1 MHMDKRTQIISLIK
15 DQGLVPLY
23 YHESAEL
30 SIDVLK
36 ALFNGGCRI
45 IEYTNRGNAALKNFE
60 RLRKTCDKE
69 LDGIYLGAGTIK
81 DASAANAFI
90 NAGADF
96 LISPGLAE
104 DVFDATYSDKI
115 LWI

>member
-1 MHMDKRTQIISLIK
+1 MDKRTQIISLIK

-36 ALFNGGCRI
+36 ALFNGGCRV

-60 RLRKTCDKE
+60 RLRKTCDK
-69 LDGIYLGAGTIK
+69 
-81 DASAANAFI
+81 
-90 NAGADF
+90 
-96 LISPGLAE
+96 
-104 DVFDATYSDKI
+104 
-115 LWI
+115 